1 MLSYIIRRI
10 AIAGVLIVVVGIL
23 SQLAIHLIPG
33 DPAYLILGAE
43 MAPDPETL
51 ASVRHKL
58 GLDRPLY
65 QQVADGVYG
74 LFRLD
79 FGTSLQDR
87 RPISKLIA
95 NTFPVSLALVV
106 SATIFAT
113 VFGLILGAIAAIK
126 HNSLVDWLVTVTA
139 TFGISTPVF
148 ITGTF
153 LIYIFCI
160 HWKLVPASGFT
171 PLFEDPSAFF
181 LRLLLPTITVG
192 VANGAAITRMT
203 RSCMLETLRA
213 DYMTTARAKGLKE
226 SLVLTKHG
234 LRNALI
240 PVVAMI
246 GVQFGSM
253 FGRTVLIEAVFN
265 WPGMMS
271 TLVVAARYH
280 DFPVVR
286 GILVVIAAIFILIN
300 LVTDMTYAWID
311 PRIAYD

>member
-1 MLSYIIRRI
+1 MLAYIIRRI
-10 AIAGVLIVVVGIL
+10 VAAGVLIIVVGVV

-33 DPAYLILGAE
+33 DPVYLILGAE
-43 MAPDPETL
+43 MAPDPEML

-58 GLDRPLY
+58 GLDRPLH
-65 QQVADGVYG
+65 QQIADGVYG

-79 FGTSLQDR
+79 FGISLQDK

-95 NTFPVSLALVV
+95 STFPVSLTLVV
-106 SATIFAT
+106 SATILAI
-113 VFGLILGAIAAIK
+113 VSGLILGSIAAIQ
-126 HNSLVDWLVTVTA
+126 HNSVVDWLATVTA
-139 TFGISTPVF
+139 TLGISTPVF

-153 LIYIFCI
+153 LIYIFCLY
-160 HWKLVPASGFT
+160 WKLVPASGYT
-171 PLFEDPSAFF
+171 PLFENPSAFF

-192 VANGAAITRMT
+192 FANGAEITRMT

-213 DYMTTARAKGLKE
+213 DYMTTARAKGVKE
-226 SLVLTKHG
+226 LVVLIKHG

-240 PVVAMI
+240 PVVAMV

-253 FGRTVLIEAVFN
+253 FGRTVLVEAVFN

-300 LVTDMTYAWID
+300 LVTDLAYAWID

>member
-1 MLSYIIRRI
+1 MFAYIIRRMATAVI
-10 AIAGVLIVVVGIL
+10 MIVIVAIVA
-23 SQLAIHLIPG
+23 QLAIHLLPG
-33 DPAYLILGAE
+33 NPAYLILGAE
-43 MAPDPETL
+43 MAPDPEML
-51 ASVRHKL
+51 ASVTHEL

-65 QQVADGVYG
+65 QQVADGVFG

-79 FGTSLQDR
+79 FGTSLKDQ

-95 NTFPVSLALVV
+95 STFPVSLTLVV
-106 SATIFAT
+106 SATVFAI
-113 VFGLILGAIAAIK
+113 VFGLILGFIAAIR
-126 HNSLVDWLVTVTA
+126 HNSVVDWLATVTA
-139 TFGISTPVF
+139 TLGISTPVF
-148 ITGTF
+148 ITGIF

-160 HWKLVPASGFT
+160 HWKLVPASGYT
-171 PLFEDPSAFF
+171 PLFENPRAFL

-192 VANGAAITRMT
+192 VANGAEIMRMT

-213 DYMTTARAKGLKE
+213 DYMTTARAKGVKE
-226 SLVLTKHG
+226 IVVLIKHG

-253 FGRTVLIEAVFN
+253 FGRTVLVEAVFN

-286 GILVVIAAIFILIN
+286 GILVVTAAMFILIN
-300 LVTDMTYAWID
+300 FATDLAYAWID

>member
-1 MLSYIIRRI
+1 MLVYVIRRI
-10 AIAGVLIVVVGIL
+10 ITAVILILIVATVAQV
-23 SQLAIHLIPG
+23 AIHLLPG

-43 MAPDPETL
+43 MAPDPEML
-51 ASVRHKL
+51 ASVSHRL

-65 QQVADGVYG
+65 QQIADGVFG
-74 LFRLD
+74 LFRFD
-79 FGTSLQDR
+79 FGTSLQDQ
-87 RPISKLIA
+87 RPVSKLIA
-95 NTFPVSLALVV
+95 STFPVSVSLVV
-106 SATIFAT
+106 SATIVAIFFGL
-113 VFGLILGAIAAIK
+113 VFGFIAAIRR
-126 HNSLVDWLVTVTA
+126 NSLVDWFATVTA

-148 ITGTF
+148 ITGIL
-153 LIYIFCI
+153 LIYAFCI
-160 HWKLVPASGFT
+160 HWRLIPASGYT
-171 PLFEDPSAFF
+171 PLLENPRAFF

-192 VANGAAITRMT
+192 FANGAEIMRMT
-203 RSCMLETLRA
+203 RSCVLETLRA
-213 DYMTTARAKGLKE
+213 DYMTTARAKGVKE
-226 SLVLTKHG
+226 LVVLIKHG

-253 FGRTVLIEAVFN
+253 FGRTVLVEAVFN

-286 GILVVIAAIFILIN
+286 GILVVTAAIFILIN
-300 LVTDMTYAWID
+300 LATDMAYALID